1 MSLSIEVDNTEPLL
15 SVDKYYKPLVA
26 EGDDYK
32 TLMLIR
38 LILLEPGTLQTHP
51 DMGVGLVSRFRY
63 SMDVDMG
70 KLSNTIKEQIMTYL
84 PQFTLTDVR
93 CVLGDD
99 ETGDKKVIRIYI
111 TSEELNAYLP
121 INTETGE
128 VLQKT
133 ASLADFK

>member
-1 MSLSIEVDNTEPLL
+1 
-15 SVDKYYKPLVA
+15 
-26 EGDDYK
+26 
-32 TLMLIR
+32 
-38 LILLEPGTLQTHP
+38 
-51 DMGVGLVSRFRY
+51 
-63 SMDVDMG
+63 MG

>member
-1 MSLSIEVDNTEPLL
+1 MAASIEVDNTEPLL

-26 EGDDYK
+26 KGENYA

-38 LILLEPGTLQTHP
+38 LILLEPGTFQTHP

-63 SMDVDMG
+63 STGIDMV
-70 KLSNTIKEQIMTYL
+70 KLAASIKEQIMTYL

-93 CVLGDD
+93 CILGDEED
-99 ETGDKKVIRIYI
+99 QKVIKIYI

-121 INTETGE
+121 INVETGE

-133 ASLADFK
+133 ATLADFK